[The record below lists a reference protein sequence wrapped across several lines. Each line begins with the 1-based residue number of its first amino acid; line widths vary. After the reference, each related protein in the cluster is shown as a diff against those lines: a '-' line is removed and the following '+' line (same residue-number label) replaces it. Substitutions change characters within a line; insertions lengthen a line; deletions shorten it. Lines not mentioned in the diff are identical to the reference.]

1 MNFLEDVPVVRRIDT
16 NRDDLFAVELV
27 GHVRA
32 PDAENLFGLFEAAC
46 AQHPRI
52 DVLVRLVDHDGV
64 DWADIA
70 ADTLKQ
76 GSAEAVDHVGR
87 CAIIGE
93 SNWSDR
99 MQGWLAAPSTVEIRH
114 FPADSEA
121 DAWAWLDAHEKP
133 ADV

>member
-16 NRDDLFAVELV
+16 DRADLLAVELV

-32 PDAENLFGLFEAAC
+32 PDVENLFGLFEAAC

-70 ADTLKQ
+70 ADTLRQ
-76 GSAEAVDHVGR
+76 GSAEMADHVRR

-93 SNWSDR
+93 PSWSDR
-99 MQGWLAAPSTVEIRH
+99 VQGWLAAPSTVEIRH
-114 FPADSEA
+114 FPADGETG
-121 DAWAWLDAHEKP
+121 AWTWLGAREKP